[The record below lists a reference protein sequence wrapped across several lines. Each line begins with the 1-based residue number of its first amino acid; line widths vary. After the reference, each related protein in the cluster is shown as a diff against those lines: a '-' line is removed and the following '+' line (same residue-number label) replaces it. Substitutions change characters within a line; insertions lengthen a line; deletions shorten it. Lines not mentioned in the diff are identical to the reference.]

1 MSFPTKTFF
10 QSATSKVV
18 DGALLTANTIYLMNP
33 RHVFEIASENNIQ
46 RELEDKLYVEIH
58 SSSKSSYCYEDLEKI
73 VKSKKIRLGGV
84 KETINQIISRL
95 YVLNEGRMGRKL
107 KKVPNVTNNNAIL
120 FIFHLLTDGYSDNKA
135 IPLGDYTF
143 WNETLNKTDVINE
156 MQKGIGDS
164 DYNKNCKNQS
174 GGKKRRS
181 KKSIRRISKKSRKHR
196 KKTHKKRGG
205 GITRHVIYNSYLPK
219 N

>member
-1 MSFPTKTFF
+1 MSFPTKTFL

-18 DGALLTANTIYLMNP
+18 DGALLTANTIYKLNP

-46 RELEDKLYVEIH
+46 RELEDKLYNDIH
-58 SSSKSSYCYEDLEKI
+58 RSSGSSYCYEDLEEL
-73 VKSKKIRLGGV
+73 VEHKKIKLGGD

-120 FIFHLLTDGYSDNKA
+120 FIFHLLTDGYGDNKA

-143 WNETLNKTDVINE
+143 WNQNPSKQDVINE
-156 MQKGIGDS
+156 MKKEIGKE
-164 DYNKNCKNQS
+164 YNENCESQT
-174 GGKKRRS
+174 GGKKRRY
-181 KKSIRRISKKSRKHR
+181 KKSVRRFKKSRKHR

-205 GITRHVIYNSYLPK
+205 SINRHVRYNNDLPK

>member
-18 DGALLTANTIYLMNP
+18 DGALLTANTIYKLNP
-33 RHVFEIASENNIQ
+33 RYVFEIASENNIQ
-46 RELEDKLYVEIH
+46 RELEDILYNDIH
-58 SSSKSSYCYEDLEKI
+58 RSSGSSYCYEDLEKI
-73 VKSKKIRLGGV
+73 VEHKKIKIGGD

-120 FIFHLLTDGYSDNKA
+120 FIFHLLTDGYNDNKA

-143 WNETLNKTDVINE
+143 WNQNPSKQDVIDEMKEEIGKEYNE
-156 MQKGIGDS
+156 
-164 DYNKNCKNQS
+164 NCESQS
-174 GGKKRRS
+174 AGKRRRS
-181 KKSIRRISKKSRKHR
+181 KKSIRRRSKKSRNHR

-205 GITRHVIYNSYLPK
+205 GITRHVRHNNDLPK